1 MLFVVFSIQKSTSV
15 RKNNITQLYFS
26 IGLNAFEIFMT
37 FRTSNT
43 LVTYEYSFIRYY
55 DILYF
60 SINLHY
66 H

>member
-15 RKNNITQLYFS
+15 RIKNITHFS

>member
-15 RKNNITQLYFS
+15 RINNITQLYFL
-26 IGLNAFEIFMT
+26 IGLNAFEIFTT
-37 FRTSNT
+37 FRTSDI
-43 LVTYEYSFIRYY
+43 LDTYQYSFIRYY
-55 DILYF
+55 DILYL